1 MASALPGA
9 KTEVLPQ
16 RLGRVCEVRKNEKQ
30 SEIIR
35 VFAAMA
41 MGALLRRRAACF
53 SDFAISVSEK
63 RIFGGFD
70 CLCHTFLAF
79 GGGDYRIYGIYGAC
93 RAKQKKTAA

>member
-63 RIFGGFD
+63 RVFGGFD
-70 CLCHTFLAF
+70 CLCHTILAF
-79 GGGDYRIYGIYGAC
+79 HHGNYRMYSAC
-93 RAKQKKTAA
+93 RAKQRETAA